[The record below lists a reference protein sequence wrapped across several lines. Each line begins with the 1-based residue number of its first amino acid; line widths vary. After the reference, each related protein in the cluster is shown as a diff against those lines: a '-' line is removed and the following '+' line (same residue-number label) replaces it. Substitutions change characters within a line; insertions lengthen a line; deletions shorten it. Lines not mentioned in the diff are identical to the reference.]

1 MIKNLYGGIK
11 VDRRI
16 KPLKISERI
25 QPPLFVGSNYYVSF
39 MNNNAYPC
47 SIIEIINEFE
57 QTEVKIE
64 IPLKLK
70 SKKGAIDKNGNI
82 TFRPTQ
88 TNIIFGT
95 DIGLTPEDAVKNQV
109 R

>member
-1 MIKNLYGGIK
+1 MLTNFYGGIK
-11 VDRRI
+11 VDRQI
-16 KPLKISERI
+16 KPLKINERV

-47 SIIEIINEFE
+47 TIIEIINEFE
-57 QTEVKIE
+57 YTEVKIE
-64 IPLKLK
+64 IPVKSK
-70 SKKGAIDKNGNI
+70 SKKGAIDENGNL

-88 TNIIFGT
+88 TNIVYAS
-95 DIGLTPEDAVKNQV
+95 DIGLTPEDAVRNQV